1 VAPNQLKKKL
11 SRALMVSWR
20 DQPTRHD
27 VAALQANTRRVGLV
41 IKLRWTLLA
50 VLVIYSMIAGVLY
63 TGVIPSDDFLELMV
77 VPAITL
83 GLVVLYNAFYATQY
97 RRLASISVWNNLQL
111 GLDVLVVTVLVYFS
125 GGVNS
130 WFWSVYALII
140 FEAAFILPRSRDV
153 WLHAAMSVGLL
164 GAVEILELVKI
175 LPHNVIP
182 FAVSD
187 VHHNSVFVMV
197 RYSWQVAVLL
207 GAAWVSTMLV
217 GEFRRELETRRANS
231 LMDDDTGLF
240 TRDHLMRAL
249 RTEIRRAQRDRRSL
263 HIMLIDIDQ
272 FGEFNTRFGI
282 DAGDRLILEF
292 ARTLSIVAGTDDPQL
307 ASTNIAARVGGEE
320 FAILMAE
327 NAPFGTTPSCD
338 DAAQTAR
345 GLAEALSAI
354 RVDGAGV
361 TVSVGVAS
369 MPEDGVTIDQLMDAA
384 DMALAQAIGA
394 GGNRVFVATECPV
407 EAEEPSADYDAE

>member
-1 VAPNQLKKKL
+1 
-11 SRALMVSWR
+11 
-20 DQPTRHD
+20 
-27 VAALQANTRRVGLV
+27 
-41 IKLRWTLLA
+41 
-50 VLVIYSMIAGVLY
+50 
-63 TGVIPSDDFLELMV
+63 
-77 VPAITL
+77 
-83 GLVVLYNAFYATQY
+83 
-97 RRLASISVWNNLQL
+97 
-111 GLDVLVVTVLVYFS
+111 
-125 GGVNS
+125 
-130 WFWSVYALII
+130 
-140 FEAAFILPRSRDV
+140 
-153 WLHAAMSVGLL
+153 
-164 GAVEILELVKI
+164 
-175 LPHNVIP
+175 
-182 FAVSD
+182 
-187 VHHNSVFVMV
+187 
-197 RYSWQVAVLL
+197 
-207 GAAWVSTMLV
+207 
-217 GEFRRELETRRANS
+217 
-231 LMDDDTGLF
+231 
-240 TRDHLMRAL
+240 
-249 RTEIRRAQRDRRSL
+249 
-263 HIMLIDIDQ
+263 MLIDIDQ